1 MGATAPELN
10 TGGRPAGPPLRFRPR
25 LRAGLAV
32 KLAVCLVVGTGG
44 FFAIF
49 GYLNLGMQRSQSKQI
64 VVQDAD
70 RLSDLILRSTRHAML
85 RNDREALYHLVRDIG
100 QETGIRRVR
109 IFNEEGRIR
118 FSTESGEVG
127 TLVDKKAEQCYACHA
142 REQPIHRLA
151 RPDRARIFEEPGG
164 GRTLAVIRPIENQTD
179 CSNTGCHPAERRVLG
194 VIDTHLSLDNVDA
207 QIASQRAHLVQFTA
221 LGVLLVSVLSLGFIW
236 VVVHYPIR
244 ALMAGIRRVG
254 RGDLKY
260 RLPVGSSDELGE
272 LAGAFNRMT
281 AQVSAA
287 HEELTQW
294 ARTLEE
300 RVARK
305 TAELSRAQKVLVNTE
320 KMASLGK
327 LAATVA
333 HEVNNPLFGMLTY
346 ARLTLKNL
354 DSLSIDEK
362 AKSDMRDNLRV
373 IERESRRCG
382 DIMKNLL
389 TFARQAPPSRAPN
402 NVNTL
407 VQRALSLVKHQL
419 ELQNIEME
427 ANLDPALPAA
437 YCDASQIQQ
446 VLLVLVVNAIE
457 VMPNGGKIFATTRG
471 DRERNLIRISIR
483 DTGPGIGPDA
493 MAQIFEPFFTTKE
506 SQHRTGLGLAIAKN
520 IVDQH
525 EGTIRVDS
533 DPGRGA
539 EFVVEIPIEA
549 ATAPKPDAPETTHG
563 R

>member
-1 MGATAPELN
+1 MGAQAPEFQSE
-10 TGGRPAGPPLRFRPR
+10 GRPTVPPAKVRSR

-32 KLAVCLVVGTGG
+32 KLAVCLVVATAG
-44 FFAIF
+44 FFSVF
-49 GYLNLGMQRSQSKQI
+49 GYLNLRLQRSQSQQI

-100 QETGIRRVR
+100 QEAGIRRVR

-118 FSTESGEVG
+118 FSTDPAEVD
-127 TLVDKKAEQCYACHA
+127 TLVDKRAEQCYACHA
-142 REQPIHRLA
+142 QEQPIHKLA
-151 RPDRARIFEEPGG
+151 RPDRARIFMEPGG
-164 GRTLAVIRPIENQTD
+164 ARTLAVIRPIENQKD
-179 CSNTGCHPAERRVLG
+179 CANAGCHPAERRVLG
-194 VIDTHLSLDNVDA
+194 VIDAHLSLANVDS
-207 QIASQRAHLVQFTA
+207 QIASQRSHLVQFTA
-221 LGVLLVSVLSLGFIW
+221 LGVLLVSFLSGAFIW
-236 VVVHYPIR
+236 LVVHHPIR
-244 ALMAGIRRVG
+244 ELLAGIRRVG
-254 RGDLKY
+254 RGDLAY
-260 RLPVGSSDELGE
+260 RLPVRSNDELGE
-272 LAGAFNRMT
+272 LAGAFNKMT
-281 AQVSAA
+281 ARVAEA
-287 HEELTQW
+287 HEQLTQW

-300 RVARK
+300 RVERK
-305 TAELSRAQKVLVNTE
+305 TEELSRAQKVLVNTE

-354 DSLSIDEK
+354 EPLQIEEK
-362 AKSDMRDNLRV
+362 VKGDMRDNLHV

-402 NVNTL
+402 NVNVL
-407 VQRALSLVKHQL
+407 VERALSLVKHQL
-419 ELQNIEME
+419 LLQNIEME
-427 ANLDPALPAA
+427 AHLDPSLPEA
-437 YCDASQIQQ
+437 YCDSGQIQQ

-457 VMPNGGKIFATTRG
+457 VMPNGGKIFATTTG
-471 DRERNLIRISIR
+471 ERERNLIRISIR
-483 DTGPGIGPDA
+483 DTGPGISPEV
-493 MAQIFEPFFTTKE
+493 MPQIFEPFFTTKE

-525 EGTIRVDS
+525 EGTIRVNS
-533 DPGRGA
+533 DPGSGA
-539 EFVVEIPIEA
+539 EFVIELPIDTVIRQQGPPQA
-549 ATAPKPDAPETTHG
+549 SHG

>member
-1 MGATAPELN
+1 MGAGAPDRQ
-10 TGGRPAGPPLRFRPR
+10 TGGRREAPSGRFRSR

-32 KLAVCLVVGTGG
+32 KLAVCLIIGTGG

-49 GYLNLGMQRSQSKQI
+49 GYLNLRLQRSQSQQI

-70 RLSDLILRSTRHAML
+70 RLSDLIVRSTRHAML
-85 RNDREALYHLVRDIG
+85 RNDREALYHLVRNIG
-100 QETGIRRVR
+100 QEAGIRRVR

-118 FSTESGEVG
+118 FSTDPAEVD
-127 TLVDKKAEQCYACHA
+127 TLLNKKAEQCYACHSQ
-142 REQPIHRLA
+142 EQPIHKLA
-151 RPDRARIFEEPGG
+151 RPDRARVFEEPGG
-164 GRTLAVIRPIENQTD
+164 GRTLAVIRPIENQRD
-179 CSNTGCHPAERRVLG
+179 CARAGCHPAERRVLG
-194 VIDTHLSLDNVDA
+194 VIDTHLSLANVDS
-207 QIASQRAHLVQFTA
+207 QIASQRAHLLQFTA

-236 VVVHYPIR
+236 LVVHYPIR
-244 ALMAGIRRVG
+244 ELLAGIRRVG
-254 RGDLKY
+254 RGDLDY
-260 RLPVGSSDELGE
+260 RLPVRSNDELGE

-281 AQVSAA
+281 SQVAEA
-287 HEELTQW
+287 HEQLTQW

-300 RVARK
+300 RVERK
-305 TAELSRAQKVLVNTE
+305 TEELSRAQKVLVNTE

-354 DSLSIDEK
+354 EPLDIDEK
-362 AKSDMRDNLRV
+362 TKGGMRDNLRV

-389 TFARQAPPSRAPN
+389 TFARQAPPSRAPT

-407 VQRALSLVKHQL
+407 VDRALSLVKHQL
-419 ELQNIEME
+419 AMQSIEME
-427 ANLDPALPAA
+427 AALDPDLPDA
-437 YCDASQIQQ
+437 YCDAGQIQQ

-457 VMPNGGKIFATTRG
+457 VMPNGGKLFAATTPE
-471 DRERNLIRISIR
+471 REHNRIRISIR
-483 DTGPGIGPDA
+483 DTGPGIAPGA
-493 MAQIFEPFFTTKE
+493 MPQIFEPFFTTKE

-520 IVDQH
+520 IIDQH
-525 EGTIRVDS
+525 EGTIQVS
-533 DPGRGA
+533 SEPGRGA
-539 EFVVEIPIEA
+539 EFVIEIPIEA
-549 ATAPKPDAPETTHG
+549 AVRKPGAPAASDG